1 MVVIGAVPSIA
12 FPRRY
17 VVSLQDLAA
26 RVIERYPVDADL
38 DAVARDL
45 LEGFADVCLLS
56 GLDRTLAE
64 LEAGLAEDH
73 GLQETLVAR
82 LSIKTNYDPRGP
94 RVAKSGQLVDC
105 LIAVV
110 GLEPADTEDRTMTLP
125 HGVRV
130 EVAAAL
136 ASVIERGLS
145 LAQMRAAIIDAA
157 RSRID
162 EKNLQTFEK
171 IVAQLD
177 ERGLKITKQPK
188 VPLDASQAVQQN
200 LTEARAA
207 VVGAAAGEALDRALA
222 VLANASPEAAARMDE
237 SVSDTAT
244 RRDVAIRRVL
254 DPRVE
259 KLPAAI
265 TRSLFDSIG
274 ELAQIAWAPEEI
286 VARPYAASQT
296 FAVGETVEHPKFGRG
311 KVVAVAG
318 QRMDVEFA
326 DGKKPLVHARK

>member
-1 MVVIGAVPSIA
+1 MVSEAVPSIA

-17 VVSLQDLAA
+17 VASLQDLAA

-38 DAVARDL
+38 GSIAGDL

-64 LEAGLAEDH
+64 LEAGLEEDH
-73 GLQETLVAR
+73 GLHEQLVTK
-82 LSIKTNYDPRGP
+82 LSVKTNYDPRGP
-94 RVAKSGQLVDC
+94 RNAKAGQLVDC
-105 LIAVV
+105 LISVV
-110 GLEPADTEDRTMTLP
+110 GLEPADSEDRTMTLP
-125 HGVRV
+125 HGLRL
-130 EVAAAL
+130 EVAGAIQA
-136 ASVIERGLS
+136 VIDRTLS
-145 LAQMRAAIIDAA
+145 LAQMRTAIIDTA
-157 RSRID
+157 RARID

-177 ERGLKITKQPK
+177 DRGLKITKQPK
-188 VPLDASQAVQQN
+188 VPLDAAQAVQQN
-200 LTEARAA
+200 LSDARAE
-207 VVGAAAGEALDRALA
+207 VVGNAARDALDRALS
-222 VLANASPEAAARMDE
+222 VLANVSPEAAARMDE

-254 DPRVE
+254 DARVE

-274 ELAQIAWAPEEI
+274 ELAEIAWAPEEA
-286 VARPYAASQT
+286 VVRPYAASQT
-296 FAVGETVEHPKFGRG
+296 FAIGETVEHPKFGRG
-311 KVVAVAG
+311 KVVTAAG
-318 QRMDVEFA
+318 QRIEVEFA